1 MKNINSMVR
10 QTSPEQVIHS
20 AQGSIKTFEQ
30 APALSHETSMLV
42 NRLFSELQ
50 AIFPAWRNTFPTE
63 ESLNHAKRSW
73 VKGFLDAGIRTLEQ
87 IRFGVKHARLSTS
100 PYWPALGAFIEWCKP
115 KAEDFGLPCREDAY
129 AEAIANLGNYIT
141 AHWSHVAVQEA
152 VRNTTTYVLKNK
164 SEHASRNEFYR
175 NYSVLVK
182 RVMSGESLH
191 FDVPKSIAEKPAF
204 CAAPRDVELNHIAN
218 MKKMVGLL

>member
-1 MKNINSMVR
+1 MRNINSMLRDTSVNQVVR
-10 QTSPEQVIHS
+10 S
-20 AQGSIKTFEQ
+20 AQVNIDGFQSTPK
-30 APALSHETSMLV
+30 LSHETSMLV

-63 ESLNHAKRSW
+63 EALNHAKRSW
-73 VKGFLDAGIRTLEQ
+73 VKGFLDADIRTLEQ
-87 IRFGVKHARLSTS
+87 IRFGVKHARLSVS

-115 KAEDFGLPCREDAY
+115 TAEDFGLPCREDAY
-129 AEAIANLGNYIT
+129 AEAIANLGCYIT
-141 AHWSHVAVQEA
+141 ANWSHAAVQEA

-164 SEHASRNEFYR
+164 SEHVSRAEFYR

-182 RVMSGESLH
+182 RVMSGESLQ
-191 FDVPKSIAEKPAF
+191 FDVPKAIAEKPDYSPV
-204 CAAPRDVELNHIAN
+204 PREVELNYLSN

>member
-1 MKNINSMVR
+1 MRNMNSMVR
-10 QTSPEQVIHS
+10 KTSPVEVMRS
-20 AQGSIKTFEQ
+20 AQVDLARYEPS
-30 APALSHETSMLV
+30 PALSHETSMLV

-50 AIFPAWRNTFPTE
+50 AIFSAWRNTFPTD

-73 VKGFLDAGIRTLEQ
+73 VKGFIDADIRSLEQ
-87 IRFGVKHARLSTS
+87 IRFGVKHARLSKS

-115 KAEDFGLPCREDAY
+115 TPEDFGLPCREDAY

-141 AHWSHVAVQEA
+141 AQWSHAAVQEA

-164 SEHASRNEFYR
+164 TEVVSRAEFYR
-175 NYSVLVK
+175 NYAVLLK
-182 RVMSGESLH
+182 RVMKGESLQ
-191 FDVPKSIAEKPAF
+191 FDVPKVIAEKPEY
-204 CAAPRDVELNHIAN
+204 APVPREVELNYIAN

>member
-1 MKNINSMVR
+1 MRNINSMVKH
-10 QTSPEQVIHS
+10 TSAAQVMRS
-20 AQGSIKTFEQ
+20 VQADMNTFQ
-30 APALSHETSMLV
+30 PTPKLSHETSMLV

-63 ESLNHAKRSW
+63 EALNHAKRSW
-73 VKGFLDAGIRTLEQ
+73 VKGFLDADIRTLEQ

-115 KAEDFGLPCREDAY
+115 TAEDFGLPCREDAY
-129 AEAIANLGNYIT
+129 AEAIANLGRYIT
-141 AHWSHVAVQEA
+141 AHWSHTAVQEA

-164 SEHASRNEFYR
+164 SEHVSRAEFYR

-182 RVMSGESLH
+182 RVMSGESLQ
-191 FDVPKSIAEKPAF
+191 FDVPKSIAEKPVF
-204 CAAPRDVELNHIAN
+204 RSAPREIELDYLAN